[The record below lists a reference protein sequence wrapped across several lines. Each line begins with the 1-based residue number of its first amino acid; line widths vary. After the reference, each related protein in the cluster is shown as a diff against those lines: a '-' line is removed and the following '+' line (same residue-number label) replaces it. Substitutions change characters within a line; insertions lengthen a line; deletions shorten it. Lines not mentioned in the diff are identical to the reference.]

1 MAPTPLQ
8 SALQKA
14 PDRATAA
21 VSRPEQ
27 ELFCFRVGTLRLAF
41 AANHVREVVR
51 FAPLTPLPRTPAF
64 LMGVCGH
71 RGEVLPVVDVL
82 RFLGKGE
89 VKPTARTRLVIGFTG
104 SFVAS
109 FLADQVEGISR
120 FFVSDILPPPLGGD
134 AASEHLDGVVG
145 GDKSDPLH
153 VLNLPKLLQSIR
165 QRVVTR

>member
-1 MAPTPLQ
+1 MQT
-8 SALQKA
+8 ALQKA
-14 PDRATAA
+14 PERATATL
-21 VSRPEQ
+21 VRPEQ
-27 ELFCFRVGTLRLAF
+27 ELFCFRAGNLALAF
-41 AANHVREVVR
+41 AASHVREVVR

-89 VKPTARTRLVIGFTG
+89 VKPGPRTRLVIGISG

-109 FLADQVEGISR
+109 FLADQVVGIQR
-120 FFVSDILPPPLGGD
+120 ILVADILPPPLGGD
-134 AASEHLDGVVG
+134 AAAEHLDGVVSAG
-145 GDKSDPLH
+145 GDRAEALH
-153 VLNLPKLLQSIR
+153 VLNLPRLLQSVR